1 MNPDLVMSDELLKK
15 TGSGNLFMVFGEPDI
30 DIKPTDD
37 GRLTVEIRG
46 LDVYDPTTGQLRS
59 SSVDDIA
66 AWFLDTDYNG
76 DAFFVRHAY
85 FTGADDPYDRLRRAL
100 RADISDEAWATVNS
114 NVSRPFPRP
123 KSGKIA
129 VKVINHYGDEVMK
142 VLKVEKGSGQGR
154 TNRWADRRPGP
165 GRRRPGR
172 DPQTRRAER
181 CRTRGVLPSIESE
194 HAPDARGRPA
204 LRMNRPAV
212 DAFDP
217 LAIIRVLNEHQ
228 VRFVVIGGIAA
239 GVQGAIWATADLH
252 IAYARDRENHE
263 RLAAA
268 LAELEAE
275 PVELPAG
282 VHVALDV
289 RSLAAGTN
297 WTLMTRFGRLDLLG
311 EPGGGLDYAKL
322 APRARLIQGEQTYK
336 VASIEDLISMKT
348 AAGRAR
354 DIGQV
359 ELLRL
364 TAEELARRSEAG
376 E

>member
-1 MNPDLVMSDELLKK
+1 M
-15 TGSGNLFMVFGEPDI
+15 T
-30 DIKPTDD
+30 
-37 GRLTVEIRG
+37 
-46 LDVYDPTTGQLRS
+46 
-59 SSVDDIA
+59 
-66 AWFLDTDYNG
+66 
-76 DAFFVRHAY
+76 
-85 FTGADDPYDRLRRAL
+85 
-100 RADISDEAWATVNS
+100 
-114 NVSRPFPRP
+114 
-123 KSGKIA
+123 
-129 VKVINHYGDEVMK
+129 
-142 VLKVEKGSGQGR
+142 
-154 TNRWADRRPGP
+154 
-165 GRRRPGR
+165 
-172 DPQTRRAER
+172 
-181 CRTRGVLPSIESE
+181 
-194 HAPDARGRPA
+194 
-204 LRMNRPAV
+204 RPAV